1 MIGNRIKEAR
11 TKKGLSQEALAEK
24 IGISKRTLINYEKN
38 EQEPTVTTIINIAK
52 FCTTDEL
59 WLLTGKNENIEN
71 INNELHPLKN
81 NTSYEI
87 EVLNV
92 KASAGAGIENHIVE
106 VIDTIILDKNLF
118 KTPINP
124 NKIKL
129 IQVSGDSMFP
139 TLNDGDFVVIDEAK
153 SHGVDGIYAIN
164 LHNQILIKRL
174 KFKLDGTIQIIS
186 DNKDYEMEIYNPK
199 ETQIPLHIIGLKTL
213 TIQR

>member
-1 MIGNRIKEAR
+1 MDNAKLILKRISDKMGFSTNKE
-11 TKKGLSQEALAEK
+11 LSDYLNTPYDTLNNWIKRDSIPLKTIEK
-24 IGISKRTLINYEKN
+24 VVQN
-38 EQEPTVTTIINIAK
+38 EQLSYDWI
-52 FCTTDEL
+52 F
-59 WLLTGKNENIEN
+59 TGKNENNVSNDNVSNGYKID
-71 INNELHPLKN
+71 
-81 NTSYEI
+81 
-87 EVLNV
+87 VLNI
-92 KASAGAGIENHIVE
+92 KASAGTGIENHIVE

-118 KTPINP
+118 KSPINP

-139 TLNDGDFVVIDEAK
+139 TLNDGDFVVIDETK
-153 SHGVDGIYAIN
+153 SYGVDGIYAIN

-186 DNKDYEMEIYNPK
+186 DNKEYEMEVYNPN

>member
-1 MIGNRIKEAR
+1 MSDELKYIDIIKEIHNLKEDREVAHYLNVKPD
-11 TKKGLSQEALAEK
+11 TLSQWKGRKK
-24 IGISKRTLINYEKN
+24 IPYK
-38 EQEPTVTTIINIAK
+38 
-52 FCTTDEL
+52 EL
-59 WLLTGKNENIEN
+59 VEYSNLHNVSLDYLLLGKEIKSNIEN
-71 INNELHPLKN
+71 NLLINNN
-81 NTSYEI
+81 SSYQI
-87 EVLNV
+87 DVLNV

-174 KFKLDGTIQIIS
+174 KFKLDGTVQIIS

>member
-1 MIGNRIKEAR
+1 MGFSTNKELADYLDTPYDTLNNWIKR
-11 TKKGLSQEALAEK
+11 DSIPLKTIEK
-24 IGISKRTLINYEKN
+24 IVQN
-38 EQEPTVTTIINIAK
+38 EQLSYDWI
-52 FCTTDEL
+52 F
-59 WLLTGKNENIEN
+59 TGKNENKEN
-71 INNELHPLKN
+71 IYNSQN
-81 NTSYEI
+81 SYQI
-87 EVLNV
+87 DVLNI
-92 KASAGAGIENHIVE
+92 KASAGTGIENHIVE

-124 NKIKL
+124 AKIKL

-139 TLNDGDFVVIDEAK
+139 TLHDGDFVIIDETKAY
-153 SHGVDGIYAIN
+153 GVDGIYAIN

-186 DNKDYEMEIYNPK
+186 DNKDYEMEVYNPN

>member
-1 MIGNRIKEAR
+1 MDNSKLILKRISDKMGFSTNKE
-11 TKKGLSQEALAEK
+11 LADYLDTPYDTLNNWIKRDSIPLKTIEK
-24 IGISKRTLINYEKN
+24 VVQN
-38 EQEPTVTTIINIAK
+38 EQLSYDWI
-52 FCTTDEL
+52 F
-59 WLLTGKNENIEN
+59 TGKNENN
-71 INNELHPLKN
+71 IINDNLSDGYK
-81 NTSYEI
+81 I
-87 EVLNV
+87 DVLNI

-129 IQVSGDSMFP
+129 IQVSGDSMTP

>member
-11 TKKGLSQEALAEK
+11 TKKGSSQEALAKK

-52 FCTTDEL
+52 FCTTDVL
-59 WLLTGKNENIEN
+59 WLLTGKNENN
-71 INNELHPLKN
+71 IINDNLSDGYK
-81 NTSYEI
+81 I
-87 EVLNV
+87 DVLNI

-129 IQVSGDSMFP
+129 
-139 TLNDGDFVVIDEAK
+139 
-153 SHGVDGIYAIN
+153 
-164 LHNQILIKRL
+164 
-174 KFKLDGTIQIIS
+174 
-186 DNKDYEMEIYNPK
+186 
-199 ETQIPLHIIGLKTL
+199 PLAL
-213 TIQR
+213 

>member
-1 MIGNRIKEAR
+1 MGFSTNKELADYLDTPYDTLNNWIKR
-11 TKKGLSQEALAEK
+11 DSIPLKTIEK
-24 IGISKRTLINYEKN
+24 IVQN
-38 EQEPTVTTIINIAK
+38 EQLSYDWI
-52 FCTTDEL
+52 F
-59 WLLTGKNENIEN
+59 TGKNENKEN
-71 INNELHPLKN
+71 IYNSQN
-81 NTSYEI
+81 SYQI
-87 EVLNV
+87 DVLNI
-92 KASAGAGIENHIVE
+92 KASAGTGIENHIVE

-124 NKIKL
+124 AKIKL

-139 TLNDGDFVVIDEAK
+139 TLNDGDFVIIDETKAY
-153 SHGVDGIYAIN
+153 GVDGIYAIN

-186 DNKDYEMEIYNPK
+186 DNKDYEMEVYNPN

>member
-1 MIGNRIKEAR
+1 MDNSKLILKRISDKI
-11 TKKGLSQEALAEK
+11 GLSTNKELADYLDTPYDTLNNWIKRDSIPLKIIEK
-24 IGISKRTLINYEKN
+24 IVQN
-38 EQEPTVTTIINIAK
+38 EQLSYDWI
-52 FCTTDEL
+52 F
-59 WLLTGKNENIEN
+59 TGKNENNLSNDNVSNGYKID
-71 INNELHPLKN
+71 
-81 NTSYEI
+81 
-87 EVLNV
+87 VLNI
-92 KASAGAGIENHIVE
+92 KASAGTGIENHIVE

-139 TLNDGDFVVIDEAK
+139 TLNDGDFVVIDETKAY
-153 SHGVDGIYAIN
+153 GVDGIYAIN

-174 KFKLDGTIQIIS
+174 KFKLDGTVQIIS

>member
-1 MIGNRIKEAR
+1 MKRISDKMGFSTNKE
-11 TKKGLSQEALAEK
+11 LSDYLNTPYDTLNNWIKRDSIPLKTIEK
-24 IGISKRTLINYEKN
+24 VVQN
-38 EQEPTVTTIINIAK
+38 EQLSYDWI
-52 FCTTDEL
+52 F
-59 WLLTGKNENIEN
+59 TGKNENNVSNDNVSNGYKID
-71 INNELHPLKN
+71 
-81 NTSYEI
+81 
-87 EVLNV
+87 VLNI
-92 KASAGAGIENHIVE
+92 KASAGTGIENHIVE

-118 KTPINP
+118 KSPINP

-139 TLNDGDFVVIDEAK
+139 TLNDGDFVVIDETK
-153 SHGVDGIYAIN
+153 SYGVDGIYAIN

-186 DNKDYEMEIYNPK
+186 DNKEYEMEVYNPN

>member
-11 TKKGLSQEALAEK
+11 TKKGLSQEALAKK

-59 WLLTGKNENIEN
+59 WLLTGKNENN
-71 INNELHPLKN
+71 IINDNLSDGYK
-81 NTSYEI
+81 I
-87 EVLNV
+87 DVLNI
-92 KASAGAGIENHIVE
+92 KASAGTGIENHIVE

>member
-1 MIGNRIKEAR
+1 MSDELKYIDIIKEIHNLKEDREVANYLNVKPD
-11 TKKGLSQEALAEK
+11 TLSQWKGRKK
-24 IGISKRTLINYEKN
+24 IPYKELVEYSSLHNVSLDYLLLGKEN
-38 EQEPTVTTIINIAK
+38 NIK
-52 FCTTDEL
+52 DSLFIQD
-59 WLLTGKNENIEN
+59 NS
-71 INNELHPLKN
+71 
-81 NTSYEI
+81 SYQI
-87 EVLNV
+87 DVLNV
-92 KASAGAGIENHIVE
+92 KASAGTGIENHIVE

-124 NKIKL
+124 TKTKL

-186 DNKDYEMEIYNPK
+186 DNKEYEMEIYNPK

>member
-1 MIGNRIKEAR
+1 MGFSTNKELADYLDTPYDTLNNWIKR
-11 TKKGLSQEALAEK
+11 DSIPLKTIEK
-24 IGISKRTLINYEKN
+24 VVQN
-38 EQEPTVTTIINIAK
+38 EQLSYDWI
-52 FCTTDEL
+52 F
-59 WLLTGKNENIEN
+59 TGKNENN
-71 INNELHPLKN
+71 LNNDVSDGYK
-81 NTSYEI
+81 I
-87 EVLNV
+87 DVLNI

-139 TLNDGDFVVIDEAK
+139 TLNDGDFVVIDETKAY
-153 SHGVDGIYAIN
+153 GVDGIYAIN

-174 KFKLDGTIQIIS
+174 KFKLDGTVQIIS

>member
-1 MIGNRIKEAR
+1 MGFSTNKELADYLDTPYDTLNNWIKR
-11 TKKGLSQEALAEK
+11 DSIPLKTIEK
-24 IGISKRTLINYEKN
+24 IVQN
-38 EQEPTVTTIINIAK
+38 EQLSYDWI
-52 FCTTDEL
+52 F
-59 WLLTGKNENIEN
+59 TGKNENKEN
-71 INNELHPLKN
+71 IY
-81 NTSYEI
+81 NTQNSYQI
-87 EVLNV
+87 DVLNI
-92 KASAGAGIENHIVE
+92 KASAGTGIENHIVE

-124 NKIKL
+124 AKIKL

-139 TLNDGDFVVIDEAK
+139 TLHDGDFVVIDETKAY
-153 SHGVDGIYAIN
+153 GVDGIYAIN

-186 DNKDYEMEIYNPK
+186 DNKDYEMEVYNPN

>member
-1 MIGNRIKEAR
+1 MDNSKLILKRISDKMGFSTNKE
-11 TKKGLSQEALAEK
+11 LADYLDTPYDTLNNWIKRDSIPLKTIEK
-24 IGISKRTLINYEKN
+24 VVQN
-38 EQEPTVTTIINIAK
+38 EQLSYDWI
-52 FCTTDEL
+52 F
-59 WLLTGKNENIEN
+59 TGKNENN
-71 INNELHPLKN
+71 IINDNLSDGYK
-81 NTSYEI
+81 I
-87 EVLNV
+87 DVLNI

-153 SHGVDGIYAIN
+153 SYGVDGIYAIN